1 MFKKCVFVLKTSKN
15 KLRNLTQLYAKHTS
29 NMITP
34 KKQFN
39 IYLEPRL
46 ITATKYR
53 AIDEQL
59 SLSDLVAKILAGY
72 LQEHT
77 QQESNKEEHKLNNSN
92 NTAPALKLQP
102 MVRVEDMAASIR
114 FYEAL
119 GGTLLTQSRDSDW
132 AQITLGGAEIG
143 LLAHPPNP
151 KQHEGLVELNFEAE
165 EPLDILQ
172 ARLEAAGVKIVRGA
186 ADEAFGAQLQVET
199 PDGLLIKI
207 NNIAPAT
214 FA

>member
-1 MFKKCVFVLKTSKN
+1 MQIS
-15 KLRNLTQLYAKHTS
+15 LTPCYIASILASIMTQ
-29 NMITP
+29 

-46 ITATKYR
+46 IAATKYR
-53 AIDEQL
+53 SIDEQL
-59 SLSDLVAKILAGY
+59 SLSDLVAKILAAY
-72 LQEHT
+72 LQEPVKQADT
-77 QQESNKEEHKLNNSN
+77 QEEFTNEEHKMNNS
-92 NTAPALKLQP
+92 APAPKLSLKLQP
-102 MVRVEDMAASIR
+102 MVHVEDMAASIR

-132 AQITLGGAEIG
+132 AQIALGGAEIG

-151 KQHEGLVELNFEAE
+151 EQHEGLVELNFEAE
-165 EPLDILQ
+165 EPLDTLQ
-172 ARLEAAGVKIVRGA
+172 ARLEEAGVKIVRGA

-207 NNIAPAT
+207 NKIDPAS
-214 FA
+214 FV